1 MHRHFSKPHFRS
13 KWILKQFNT
22 VFSTAF
28 HMHCFVHACKAALG
42 CSSREAMS
50 IQGCGAGRQPT
61 HTVQCSAQVQQAR
74 QGQQAVE
81 QTTTLVGLVSCCH
94 AYIDAKLPPPLPH
107 PTRTLFHRGTFALEA
122 KEESNNLKK
131 ELPCQKKI
139 NKQELG
145 SEKLISPPSLYDC
158 RGN

>member
-1 MHRHFSKPHFRS
+1 MHRHFSKSHFRS

-22 VFSTAF
+22 AFPTAF
-28 HMHCFVHACKAALG
+28 HMHGFVHACKAALG

-61 HTVQCSAQVQQAR
+61 HTVRCSAQIQQAR

-81 QTTTLVGLVSCCH
+81 QTTTLVGLVSCYH

-107 PTRTLFHRGTFALEA
+107 LTETLFHRGMFPLKA

-139 NKQELG
+139 NKQEL
-145 SEKLISPPSLYDC
+145 
-158 RGN
+158 RQ

>member
-1 MHRHFSKPHFRS
+1 MHRLFSEPQFRS

-22 VFSTAF
+22 AFSTAF
-28 HMHCFVHACKAALG
+28 ELHGFVHACKAPLG
-42 CSSREAMS
+42 CSSREPTS

-61 HTVQCSAQVQQAR
+61 HTVRCSAQVQPAR

-81 QTTTLVGLVSCCH
+81 QTTALAGLASCYH

-107 PTRTLFHRGTFALEA
+107 PTKTLFHRATFPLEA

-131 ELPCQKKI
+131 ELPRQKK
-139 NKQELG
+139 
-145 SEKLISPPSLYDC
+145 D
-158 RGN
+158 